1 MIIKSNE
8 FYTKE
13 IQMLQSSIESE
24 DANEFK
30 IMENLRNVVRLYAD
44 EPEVNALIE
53 TNPNVKIAFKIS
65 MGILEG
71 FGVKVS
77 GSFEN
82 CLSDDK
88 VIVS

>member
-24 DANEFK
+24 DANELK

-44 EPEVNALIE
+44 EPEVNALFEIN
-53 TNPNVKIAFKIS
+53 TNVKVAFKIS

-82 CLSDDK
+82 CL
-88 VIVS
+88 